1 MNRKRF
7 IPICKYQL
15 YRERQMTVVLLI
27 VLAINFTLGAVLKV
41 LGTNGGS
48 IDIVTMVFAPII
60 GYSLFSDTFKFS
72 TYNGSARKT
81 YLKATCVTAVIL
93 SAVWSFLTSVIMLF
107 AERFTTAHR
116 LFPQIY
122 LGGFL
127 AMFLWLFTV
136 ILCLLIFSWLLA
148 ILMFSLSKRAKRIFL
163 LVSSILVPLIVLLNV
178 LTEGVVIGTLLKIE
192 WFFFGVVGNT
202 ISSYLSS
209 AMLVLL
215 SAFFCGVAWLFIKK
229 VEI

>member
-7 IPICKYQL
+7 FPICRYQL
-15 YRERQMTVVLLI
+15 YRERQMTVVLLV
-27 VLAINFTLGAVLKV
+27 VLAINFTLGAVLKT

-72 TYNGSARKT
+72 AYNGSARKT

-93 SAVWSFLTSVIMLF
+93 SGVWAFLTSVITLF
-107 AERFTTAHR
+107 AERFTAAHC

-122 LGGFL
+122 PGGFF
-127 AMFLWLFTV
+127 AMFLWLSTV
-136 ILCLLIFSWLLA
+136 ILCLLMFSWLLA
-148 ILMFSLSKRAKRIFL
+148 ILMFSLSKKTKRILL
-163 LVSSILVPLIVLLNV
+163 LVCSILVPFIILLNV
-178 LTEGVVIGTLLKIE
+178 LTEGVVIDTLLKVE
-192 WFFFGVVGNT
+192 WFFFGVVGDSIN
-202 ISSYLSS
+202 SYLSS

-215 SAFFCGVAWLFIKK
+215 SAFFCGVAWLFLKK
-229 VEI
+229 AEI